1 LLFVH
6 RYTPSGLQK
15 ISARPAERGV
25 LHEQV
30 EMRKFS
36 ASLMK
41 SLEAMSV
48 RVSREMNNFALRDG
62 GHDTQRLCISSGG
75 NSKRVTVPRNQTY
88 FEKLNYKFTLNP
100 AIDYALCCVPFVLP
114 SNYKICFSGFLNS
127 MSMFVG
133 TGIVSFK

>member
-1 LLFVH
+1 MQQREMLNLTMDAPSHYTTLKYENEFTFYDTPGHDLYTFVVCSCPAFLLFVH

-41 SLEAMSV
+41 
-48 RVSREMNNFALRDG
+48 
-62 GHDTQRLCISSGG
+62 
-75 NSKRVTVPRNQTY
+75 
-88 FEKLNYKFTLNP
+88 
-100 AIDYALCCVPFVLP
+100 
-114 SNYKICFSGFLNS
+114 
-127 MSMFVG
+127 
-133 TGIVSFK
+133 